1 MSEMLLPEGYRRNP
15 NLHAYLYV
23 SGSVSSRHECAM
35 LIATSMLCRN
45 RKEDGSFCGECDCCI
60 KMKAK
65 SHPDCIFVSG
75 DEKTSVDDVRKIED
89 EAYLSSNEA
98 DSKVFILEDADEYNV
113 QSQNALLKIIEEPP
127 KGVRFV
133 LTASSVGAI
142 LPTVRS
148 RVCTLSGKTKSIES
162 LFAEIK
168 KLKPSIDGDKAERL
182 AYFCEGFDKADIKSL
197 DEDAVLDFVNK
208 AHLFLSGKDANIL
221 LTLPKKREELMLCL
235 QVFMLSCRQIAYV
248 KATGRMEKGILS
260 DTLLAESNAKTSM
273 KRAHALYDVF
283 EEGYLLA
290 EGYANVNAVLCFLR
304 ENAR

>member
-1 MSEMLLPEGYRRNP
+1 MSEMLLPESYKRNP

-23 SGSVSSRHECAM
+23 SGSVSSRRDLAR

-45 RKEDGSFCGECDCCI
+45 RGSDGSFCTECDCCI

-75 DEKTSVDDVRKIED
+75 NEKVSVDDIRKIGD
-89 EAYLSSNEA
+89 EAYLASNEA
-98 DSKVFILEDADEYNV
+98 DSKVFILEDADEYNEKC
-113 QSQNALLKIIEEPP
+113 QNALLKIIEEPP
-127 KGVRFV
+127 KGVKFV

-148 RVCTLSGKTKSIES
+148 RVCTLSGKTKSIER
-162 LFAEIK
+162 LLDEIK
-168 KLKPSIDGDKAERL
+168 NSKPSLSDDKAQCL

-197 DEDAVLDFVNK
+197 DEQAVFDYVDQ
-208 AHLFLSGKDANIL
+208 AHLFLSGKDAGIL

-235 QVFMLSCRQIAYV
+235 QVFMLSCRQIAVV
-248 KATGRMEKGILS
+248 KATGRLTKGILS
-260 DTLLAESNAKTSM
+260 RELLSESNAKTSM
-273 KRAHALYDVF
+273 KRAHALYDLF

-290 EGYANVNAVLCFLR
+290 EGYANVNAVHSLLI
-304 ENAR
+304 ENAK